1 MPTPAI
7 QPRTDYLAL
16 VARTRRG
23 VSVADAVEVMQTWA
37 IPVAKFAQVLGVSP
51 RKWSRVRTE
60 APEAVLSP
68 VESDRL
74 VRAWRIFEHAKAVF
88 DDDKGVAAWFAA
100 PNPALSGEAPLS
112 MMDTDAGVHEVDNIL
127 ARLEFG
133 VYG

>member
-16 VARTRRG
+16 VARTRQG

-51 RKWSRVRTE
+51 RKWSRVRME

-74 VRAWRIFEHAKAVF
+74 VRAWQVFEHAKAVF
-88 DDDKGVAAWFAA
+88 EDDKSVAAWFAA
-100 PNPALSGEAPLS
+100 PNPALCGEAPLS
-112 MMDTDAGVHEVDNIL
+112 MLDTDAGVHEVDNIL